1 MSARQEKKIRK
12 LYNQQLNSVAKRDFD
27 LYNQLIIGRLKLYQW
42 LTIVFSVVILVLLLV
57 LVGMVC
63 V

>member
-1 MSARQEKKIRK
+1 MSARQEKKFRR
-12 LYNQQLNSVAKRDFD
+12 LYNQQLNSVAKKDFD
-27 LYNQLIIGRLKLYQW
+27 LYNQIIIGRLKLYQW
-42 LTIVFSVVILVLLLV
+42 LTIVFAVVILVLLLV